1 MSFGTIIDL
10 ERQPLFQHPHRSSSL
25 YFRTI
30 LTMSNVPTGSFS
42 FTHSVRSPRNPFS
55 DVGVDIEYANTL
67 DPHLRHD
74 DIIAAKEQE
83 RQNRSNGA
91 AKRKR
96 ISGDNGGR
104 SQVSMSSVSSST
116 QMHDASTSPPPPAK
130 LKLKKKARKDRGDSE
145 MPSSVVAWSPV
156 ERTDSKT
163 RAASSPPVVYRN
175 GRHTDVDGFIC
186 ESINSSDRY

>member
-1 MSFGTIIDL
+1 
-10 ERQPLFQHPHRSSSL
+10 
-25 YFRTI
+25 
-30 LTMSNVPTGSFS
+30 MSNVPTGIFS
-42 FTHSVRSPRNPFS
+42 FTHSVRPPKNPFS

-67 DPHLRHD
+67 DPHLRHN

-96 ISGDNGGR
+96 ISGDNGGG
-104 SQVSMSSVSSST
+104 SQVPMSSTSSST
-116 QMHDASTSPPPPAK
+116 RMHDASTSSPPAK

-145 MPSSVVAWSPV
+145 MPSAVVAWSPI

-175 GRHTDVDGFIC
+175 GRHTEVDGFIC
-186 ESINSSDRY
+186 ESINSSNRY